1 MLRGESVDPVIIDYG
16 LATHSDL
23 ENYLF
28 FRCGTPGYVAPEII
42 ALTHSQHTEPVCD
55 IFSLGAIFHLLLA
68 RKPLFPGTK
77 FDEVY
82 QKNRD
87 LEMDLDGPQLSGI
100 SPNAKSLLKA
110 MLEVN
115 PAKRITATQALQHSY
130 FS

>member
-1 MLRGESVDPVIIDYG
+1 MDPVIIDYG
-16 LATHSDL
+16 LATQSDL

-87 LEMDLDGPQLSGI
+87 LDMNLDGPQLSTA
-100 SPNAKSLLKA
+100 SPNTKTLL
-110 MLEVN
+110 
-115 PAKRITATQALQHSY
+115 R
-130 FS
+130 